1 MSTPQL
7 ALRLVLPDS
16 ATFANFHAGG
26 NGALLHALGSDEP
39 FIYLWGSAGVGKSHL
54 LQAACHAAADAGD
67 SPVYLPLRDLVA
79 TDPEVFD
86 GLEAAGLVCL
96 DDVDAIAGKPEWEQ
110 ALFHLYNRVRDA
122 GGRMIA
128 AGAASPS
135 GLGITLPDLVSRLS
149 WGPVFQVHALDDEG
163 KSAALRARAR
173 ARGLELS
180 EDVAAYLMRRFARD
194 PHSLFTLLDR
204 IDAASLVAKRRITIP
219 FLRELLG

>member
-1 MSTPQL
+1 MSASQL
-7 ALRLVLPDS
+7 ALRLALPDS
-16 ATFANFHAGG
+16 ATLANFHMGD
-26 NGALLHALGSDEP
+26 NGALLHALKSDEP
-39 FIYLWGSAGVGKSHL
+39 FIYLWGNPGAGKSHL

-67 SPVYLPLRDLVA
+67 CPAYLPLRDLIA
-79 TDPEVFD
+79 TDPEVFE

-96 DDVDAIAGKPEWEQ
+96 DDVDAIAGRQAWEQ

-122 GGRMIA
+122 GGRMLATGPA
-128 AGAASPS
+128 APA
-135 GLGITLPDLVSRLS
+135 GLDIRLPDLVSRLS
-149 WGPVFQVHALDDEG
+149 WGPVFQLHALDDEG
-163 KSAALRARAR
+163 KMAALRARAR

-194 PHSLFTLLDR
+194 PHSLFALLDR